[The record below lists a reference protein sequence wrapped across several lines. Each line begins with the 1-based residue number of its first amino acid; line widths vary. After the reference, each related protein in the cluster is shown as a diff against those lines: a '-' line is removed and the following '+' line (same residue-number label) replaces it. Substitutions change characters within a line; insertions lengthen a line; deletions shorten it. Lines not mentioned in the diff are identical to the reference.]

1 MNILLVEDD
10 ETLGPLI
17 QYKLKRAYHEVDW
30 VTNVDEANSYIA
42 LGNYDVYVFD
52 WMLPDG
58 TGVELCQL
66 LRKQQDYTP
75 ILVLTARDA
84 VTDRVAGLKHGAD
97 DYVIKPFSFEELIAR
112 IEALGRRKTTNWSND
127 KLKVGELILDMST
140 HTLTIRGEEI
150 YLRRREF
157 QLLTYLMRHA
167 GQILT
172 REQIISGVWGM
183 AEVTPNTVDAT
194 IKLLRKKV
202 DESNSE
208 KYIHSYRGV
217 GYSIRAKENGHRV

>member
-17 QYKLKRAYHEVDW
+17 QYKLKKAFHEVDW

-42 LGNYDVYVFD
+42 LGNHDVYVFD

-58 TGVELCQL
+58 TGIELCQL
-66 LRKQQDYTP
+66 LRKQHDYTP
-75 ILVLTARDA
+75 ILMLTARDA
-84 VTDRVAGLKHGAD
+84 VSDRVAGLKYGAD

-112 IEALGRRKTTNWSND
+112 IEALGRRKGTSWSND
-127 KLKVGELILDMST
+127 SLKVGELILNMSA
-140 HTLTIRGEEI
+140 HTLSIRGEEI

-157 QLLTYLMRHA
+157 QLLAYLMRHA

-172 REQIISGVWGM
+172 REQIISGVWGT

-194 IKLLRKKV
+194 IKLIRKKL
-202 DESNSE
+202 DEVISE
-208 KYIHSYRGV
+208 KYIHSYRGI
-217 GYSIRAKENGHRV
+217 GYSIRAKENEHRV